1 MLIKYKKNRLVS
13 KLQRHLRSRKFQM
26 PDEAVFDDFYA
37 KRMYAQARMALVL
50 GFLTWCI
57 FAIWDYIS
65 FGNLLI
71 YLLSIRLLIIA
82 PCIGLLCWI
91 SIYKPDVFIR
101 NMQLFLFLAVASVT
115 VGIFLLIIVAA
126 SEYGA
131 FAYTMLWPGLLII
144 YLMQYTF
151 SRMRFKPALFLGLIT
166 FWVAFLTGI
175 IVDVPVNVFSSSLF
189 YLGSGNALGMIVCS
203 RMEAYERTVFL
214 IRRRYINQL
223 HNAKEQKNIAQLA
236 NDRLIEAHAE
246 KERFFSAAYH
256 DLQGP
261 LSIIGMY
268 IQLGKTK
275 LQSLSITALDKEMLT
290 IENAKNEIAFMYK
303 EIRDIS
309 DIGKIDVNID
319 NVDINLILEELEIE
333 FMEVALAKNL
343 RFKVK
348 KRIQQPFHI
357 KTERVLFKRLLTN
370 LISNA
375 IKYTEKGG
383 ITVGAVDLKSYLR
396 VDVWDTGKGIP
407 DEFKSTIFDEYV
419 QLDNPGRDRSRGLGL
434 GLSIVQRIVKLLSNF
449 DHQLNFN
456 STINKGS
463 RFSVY
468 APIAYNTVITELVEN
483 NTDNIPGRLNVLHGK
498 YIVVVDDEPD
508 LLNGLIAF
516 IEKLG
521 CFVNGADSVQN
532 FRKIIDESE
541 RIPDMVITDFRLK
554 DGETALDVINVLKE
568 VLDWEVKI
576 PIMIVTGELVLD
588 EAIKNLGIHT
598 DIYRKPIEFDS
609 LQKKMSDLIVRV

>member
-1 MLIKYKKNRLVS
+1 
-13 KLQRHLRSRKFQM
+13 M
-26 PDEAVFDDFYA
+26 PDEAIFGDFYA
-37 KRMYAQARMALVL
+37 KRMYGQAKTGIVL
-50 GFLTWCI
+50 GFFTWCI
-57 FAIWDYIS
+57 FVIWDFIS
-65 FGNLLI
+65 FSELFK
-71 YLLSIRLLIIA
+71 YLFTIRLLIIA
-82 PCIGLLCWI
+82 PCLGYVWWI
-91 SIYKPDVFIR
+91 SIAKPSEFIKR
-101 NMQLFLFLAVASVT
+101 MQLYLFLAVTFVT
-115 VGIFLLIIVAA
+115 VGIFVLIFVAA
-126 SEYGA
+126 TGYGPY
-131 FAYTMLWPGLLII
+131 AYTMLYPGILII
-144 YLMQYTF
+144 YIFQYTF
-151 SRMRFKPALFLGLIT
+151 LRMRFIPATSLGVCGFFIAWFIGIT
-166 FWVAFLTGI
+166 I
-175 IVDVPVNVFSSSLF
+175 NVSTNVLGASLF
-189 YLGSGNALGMIVCS
+189 YLGSANILGMMVCS

-214 IRRRYINQL
+214 IRRRYIKQL
-223 HNAKEQKNIAQLA
+223 FNAKEQKNIAQLV
-236 NDRLIEAHAE
+236 NERLIVAHAE

-275 LQSLSITALDKEMLT
+275 LQSLAIPDLDKEMLA

-333 FMEVALAKNL
+333 FMEDALAKNL

-375 IKYTEKGG
+375 VKYTNKGG
-383 ITVGAVDLKSYLR
+383 VTVGAVALKSHLR

-407 DEFKSTIFDEYV
+407 DEYKSTIFDEYV

-434 GLSIVQRIVKLLSNF
+434 GLSIVQRIVKLLNNF
-449 DHQLNFN
+449 DHKLNFH

-468 APIAYNTVITELVEN
+468 APIAYITVKTELVEN
-483 NTDNIPGRLNVLHGK
+483 ITDNIPCQLNVLQGK
-498 YIVVVDDEPD
+498 YIVVVDDELD
-508 LLNGLIAF
+508 LLNGLIVF

-521 CFVNGADSVQN
+521 CFVNGADSVSN
-532 FRKIIDESE
+532 FKKIIDESE

-568 VLDWEVKI
+568 VLDSEVKI

-588 EAIKNLGIHT
+588 DAIKNLGIHS

-609 LQKKMSDLIVRV
+609 LQKKMSDLLVRI